1 MTAEERK
8 AYMKRYRQTHK
19 EGLRVRKNEWNR
31 LYRKGRKRIF
41 DVPIGIKYQRIV
53 NEILL
58 ANGIKNG

>member
-1 MTAEERK
+1 MTASERK
-8 AYMKRYRQTHK
+8 AYMKRYRQLHK

-53 NEILL
+53 NTILL
-58 ANGIKNG
+58 DKRIENG